1 MKRRNTLTII
11 ATAIAVAALAA
22 CSGYGGPAPSRPLAY
37 DVPSPPAATYQI
49 TDTTVFGIV
58 TPMGDMAVDVEMDV
72 TLAMT
77 FERAAEGVRVTGS
90 VEDFSA
96 SMTNPMTGRET
107 ADADDLSGSLDYTI
121 GRRGEVTVESLPELP
136 AAAEQMSPFSSIAR
150 ELFPPLPDAVVEP
163 GGMWVDTVTW
173 TTELASGEAVSN
185 AVLTYTLVGDTLV
198 DGRTLLHFTV
208 VSEVSSEADVTQ
220 GGMVMSQSLAGSAG
234 GFIFWDADRG
244 LPVYQESNRE
254 LEGNLEMVGM
264 PPLPMNASGTTR
276 VWLRK

>member
-1 MKRRNTLTII
+1 MVIGTAL
-11 ATAIAVAALAA
+11 ATAVAA
-22 CSGYGGPAPSRPLAY
+22 CSGYGGPAPARPLAY
-37 DVPSPPAATYQI
+37 DVPEPPAATYQI
-49 TDTTVFGIV
+49 TDTTVLSIT
-58 TPMGDMAVDVEMDV
+58 TPMGDMAVDTEMDV
-72 TLAMT
+72 TLALT
-77 FERAAEGVRVTGS
+77 FERAAEGVRVMGS

-121 GRRGEVTVESLPELP
+121 GRRGDAEVASLPELP

-173 TTELASGEAVSN
+173 TTELSAGEATAN

-220 GGMVMSQSLAGSAG
+220 GAMDMTQIMAGSAG

-254 LEGNLEMVGM
+254 LEGNLEVVGM
-264 PPLPMNASGTTR
+264 PPLPMSASGTTR
-276 VWLRK
+276 VWLRN